1 MNRRKTS
8 KDLIFEKALEIAKKE
23 GVDKLSIR
31 KLASSCNIAI
41 GTVYN
46 YFPDKEAMVTE
57 MGKVFWNAIFE
68 GQEKLYRPDMGF
80 TVFLEQ
86 YYGFLYARMSPFDGS
101 WVRELDGQIPKRAA
115 IELLRQALA
124 EDRRVNPSIWNM
136 EFHPDTFC
144 EYVFTNIMALLSS
157 GEYNCR
163 FFVFLLDNLLYK

>member
-101 WVRELDGQIPKRAA
+101 WVRELDGKIPKRAA